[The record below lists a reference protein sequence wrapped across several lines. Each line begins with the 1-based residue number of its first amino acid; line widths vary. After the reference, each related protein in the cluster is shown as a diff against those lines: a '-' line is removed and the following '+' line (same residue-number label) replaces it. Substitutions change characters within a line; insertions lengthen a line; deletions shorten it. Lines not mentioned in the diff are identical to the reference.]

1 MKRPQRRT
9 KQKKKAALAPVG
21 VIGKD
26 ELDRMAKTARYNPS
40 PYHKSDPSILGSPIP
55 RPDKTVCDG
64 PAPVDCRDAAGLLK
78 SGFVRGMISMQVR
91 QGWPQNVWAVDDGR
105 IVYEA
110 QLSNSELGEYHG
122 YPMKVDDDFTRLI
135 RKEWEERC

>member
-1 MKRPQRRT
+1 
-9 KQKKKAALAPVG
+9 
-21 VIGKD
+21 
-26 ELDRMAKTARYNPS
+26 
-40 PYHKSDPSILGSPIP
+40 
-55 RPDKTVCDG
+55 
-64 PAPVDCRDAAGLLK
+64 
-78 SGFVRGMISMQVR
+78 MISMQVR
-91 QGWPQNVWAVDDGR
+91 QGWPQNVWAVDDGS